1 MHDVCS
7 IVLFF
12 LHKLPKSSLITK
24 YFQIYFRSEALKDKL
39 VIEHIENNY
48 KLILQVNIKKKINIY
63 NNNTNNSNI
72 NHVKEQSK
80 IEDKIKQYLE
90 NHREKRGM
98 CVLEK

>member
-1 MHDVCS
+1 MLDACS

-48 KLILQVNIKKKINIY
+48 KLILQVNIKKINIY
-63 NNNTNNSNI
+63 NNNANNSNI
-72 NHVKEQSK
+72 NHVKAQSK
-80 IEDKIKQYLE
+80 REDKIRQYLE
-90 NHREKRGM
+90 NHREKGGM
-98 CVLEK
+98 CVL

>member
-12 LHKLPKSSLITK
+12 LPKLPKSLLITK

-48 KLILQVNIKKKINIY
+48 KLILQVNIKKINIY
-63 NNNTNNSNI
+63 NNNNNINKSNI
-72 NHVKEQSK
+72 NYVETQSK
-80 IEDKIKQYLE
+80 REEEKIKQYL
-90 NHREKRGM
+90 
-98 CVLEK
+98 